1 MNNKIMSQS
10 FIWMFIGLLVT
21 FLTGFAVAHNE
32 VMIINIFKN
41 SMYWILCIVELVLVI
56 FLSAKVRTMGKN
68 TARICFLLY
77 SFVSG
82 LTFSSVF
89 VIYKLTSI
97 LYVFLLAAVIFLI
110 FGLIG
115 YFTKLDLTKIG
126 TYLMMALL
134 AVIICF
140 IVNIFVVNET
150 FDMITSIICILI
162 FIGFTAYDVQKI
174 KNLADDG
181 DVPEE
186 NLAIVSALN
195 LYLDYINIFLHLL
208 SIIGNSRD

>member
-1 MNNKIMSQS
+1 MENKIMSQS
-10 FIWMFIGLLVT
+10 FIWMFVGLLVT

-32 VMIINIFKN
+32 VMIVNIFKN
-41 SMYWILCIVELVLVI
+41 SIYWVLCIVELVLVI

-68 TARICFLLY
+68 TARISFLLY

-97 LYVFLLAAVIFLI
+97 LYVFLLAAIIFLI

-126 TYLMMALL
+126 TYLMMALF

-140 IVNIFVVNET
+140 IINIFVGSET
-150 FDMITSIICILI
+150 FDMVTSIICILI

-174 KNLADDG
+174 KNLALED

-208 SIIGNSRD
+208 SIIGNSKD

>member
-126 TYLMMALL
+126 TYLMMVLL

-140 IVNIFVVNET
+140 IVNIFVANET